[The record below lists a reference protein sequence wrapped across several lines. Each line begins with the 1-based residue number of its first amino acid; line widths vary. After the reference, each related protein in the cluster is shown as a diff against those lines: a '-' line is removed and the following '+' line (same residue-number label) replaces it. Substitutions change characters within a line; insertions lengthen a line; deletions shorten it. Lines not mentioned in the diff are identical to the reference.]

1 MKYTTSEEKKLFLK
15 KRLCEIN
22 RMLPAQVYIP
32 FVNKSMRNYAILNIC
47 AEEAK
52 IFQTKERA
60 PILLC
65 LEVYRPIEMTI
76 DEPTELYDEE
86 ANFFDMPPKELN
98 SLDLNLQKMKKKASQ
113 AMNLLKSNDKSN
125 KYRNE

>member
-1 MKYTTSEEKKLFLK
+1 
-15 KRLCEIN
+15 
-22 RMLPAQVYIP
+22 
-32 FVNKSMRNYAILNIC
+32 MRNYAILNIC

-98 SLDLNLQKMKKKASQ
+98 SLDLNLQKMKKKAS
-113 AMNLLKSNDKSN
+113 
-125 KYRNE
+125 

>member
-1 MKYTTSEEKKLFLK
+1 MKYTTSDEKKLFLK

-60 PILLC
+60 PVLLC

-98 SLDLNLQKMKKKASQ
+98 SLDLNL
-113 AMNLLKSNDKSN
+113 
-125 KYRNE
+125 